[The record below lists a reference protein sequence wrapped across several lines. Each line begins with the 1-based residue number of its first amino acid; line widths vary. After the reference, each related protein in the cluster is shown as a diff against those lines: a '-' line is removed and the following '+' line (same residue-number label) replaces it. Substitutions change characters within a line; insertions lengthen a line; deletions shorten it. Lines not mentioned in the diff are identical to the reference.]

1 MDKVRIFDTTLRD
14 GEQAPGAALD
24 SEGKLEIARQLVR
37 LGVDI
42 IEAGFPVSSPED
54 FRSVNLIGK
63 EIKGATICG
72 LSRCVQKDIDAV
84 KDALLPA
91 ERKRI
96 HLFIA
101 TSPIHMEF
109 KLKKSPGDV
118 LSIAIEA
125 IKYARQFFDDIQF
138 SPEDA
143 SRSEPEFLYRVIEEV
158 IKAGATTINI
168 PDTVGYAVPEQF
180 ANLIKGILD
189 HVPNI
194 NKAIISVHC
203 HNDLGLAVA
212 NSLAAVKAG
221 ARQVECTINGI
232 GERAGNAA
240 MEEIVMALKVRK
252 DFYQVDTNVN
262 TKEIIRASR
271 LVSRLTGFV
280 VAPNKAIV
288 GKNAFRHESGIHQDG
303 VLKYRQTY
311 EIMAPEDV
319 GLDKNEL
326 VLGKHSGRH
335 ALGERLRQLGFDL
348 SNEELEQV
356 FVEFK
361 KLADKKKEVFDE
373 DLIALVE
380 STMRMDVEKW
390 QLVGIEVSIPMDGLP
405 NAKVILRHGKKEFS
419 AESEGDGPVDACYKA
434 IDKITGYPGVLLN
447 YNIQAITSGKD
458 ALGEAS
464 ITVDFGQERVI
475 NAHGSSTDVVEASVK
490 AYVNAI
496 NKLGVK
502 TAEKKKGV

>member
-14 GEQAPGAALD
+14 GEQAPGAAL
-24 SEGKLEIARQLVR
+24 SAQGKLEIARQLVR

-54 FRSVNLIGK
+54 FRSVSLIAK
-63 EIKGATICG
+63 EIKGTVICG
-72 LSRCVQKDIDAV
+72 LSRCVQKDIDAA
-84 KDALLPA
+84 KDSLSPA

-109 KLKKSPGDV
+109 KLKKSPQEV
-118 LSIAIEA
+118 LSIAVDA
-125 IKYARQFFDDIQF
+125 VKYARRFFDDIQF

-143 SRSEPEFLYRVIEEV
+143 SRSDPDFLYKVIEEV
-158 IKAGATTINI
+158 IKAGVTTINI
-168 PDTVGYAVPEQF
+168 PDTVGYAVPDQF
-180 ANLIKGILD
+180 AELIKSILNN
-189 HVPNI
+189 VPNI
-194 NKAIISVHC
+194 NKAVISVHC

-212 NSLAAVKAG
+212 NSLAAIKVG

-240 MEEIVMALKVRK
+240 LEEIVMALRVRK
-252 DFYQVDTNVN
+252 DFYGVETSVN
-262 TKEIIRASR
+262 SKEIIRASR

-303 VLKYRQTY
+303 VLKFRQTY
-311 EIMAPEDV
+311 EIMSPEDV

-335 ALGERLRQLGFDL
+335 ALSERLKQLGFEL
-348 SNEELEQV
+348 SAEELDKV

-380 STMRMDVEKW
+380 SAMRIDVERW
-390 QLVGIEVSIPMDGLP
+390 QLVGVEVNIPMGGLP
-405 NAKVILRHGKKEFS
+405 KARVVLRQGESEYS

-434 IDKITGYPGVLLN
+434 IDKITNCPGVLLN
-447 YNIQAITSGKD
+447 YNIQAVTSGKD

-464 ITVDFGQERVI
+464 ITVDFGEGRVI
-475 NAHGSSTDVVEASVK
+475 NSHGSSTDIVEASVR
-490 AYVNAI
+490 AYVNAV
-496 NKLGVK
+496 NKLSVLK
-502 TAEKKKGV
+502 VSKEKGV

>member
-1 MDKVRIFDTTLRD
+1 MDRVKIFDTTLRD

-24 SEGKLEIARQLVR
+24 AQGKLEIAQQLVR

-54 FRSVNLIGK
+54 FRSVSLVAK
-63 EIKGATICG
+63 HVRDAVVCG
-72 LSRCVQKDIDAV
+72 LSRCVQKDIDAAR
-84 KDALLPA
+84 DALKEA
-91 ERKRI
+91 SQKRI

-101 TSPIHMEF
+101 TSPIHMEY
-109 KLKKSPGDV
+109 KLKKHPDEV
-118 LSIAIEA
+118 LKIAVEA
-125 IKYARQFFDDIQF
+125 IKYARNFFDDIQF

-143 SRSEPEFLYRVIEEV
+143 SRSEPDFLYKVIEEV

-168 PDTVGYAVPEQF
+168 PDTVGYAVPEEF
-180 ANLIKGILD
+180 SALIQGIFNN
-189 HVPNI
+189 VPNI

-240 MEEIVMALKVRK
+240 LEEIVMALKVRK
-252 DFYQVDTNVN
+252 DYFDIETEIN
-262 TKEIIRASR
+262 TREIIRASR

-311 EIMAPEDV
+311 EIMAPEDI
-319 GLDKNEL
+319 GLDRNEL

-335 ALGERLRQLGFDL
+335 ALVDRLRQLGFDL
-348 SNEELEQV
+348 SEQEINKV
-356 FVEFK
+356 FEEFK
-361 KLADKKKEVFDE
+361 RLADRKKEVFDE

-380 STMRMDVEKW
+380 STMRIDVEKW
-390 QLVGIEVSIPMDGLP
+390 QLVGIEVNIPREGLP
-405 NAKVILRHGKKEFS
+405 KAVVVLNYGGKDYS

-434 IDKITGYPGVLLN
+434 IDKITGCPGKLLN
-447 YNIQAITSGKD
+447 YNIQAVTSGKD

-464 ITVDFGQERVI
+464 ITVDFGDDRVI
-475 NAHGSSTDVVEASVK
+475 NSHGSSTDIVEASVK
-490 AYVNAI
+490 AYINAVN
-496 NKLGVK
+496 KVYKPKEG
-502 TAEKKKGV
+502 

>member
-109 KLKKSPGDV
+109 KLKKSPEDV

-319 GLDKNEL
+319 GLDRNEL

-335 ALGERLRQLGFDL
+335 ALGERLKQLGFDL